1 MNTSQTTLQIRMIFF
16 ALGVALTL
24 AFSTSAAHADTTQQA
39 SQVSIASSGQVI
51 VKGAIVTSVSGN
63 TITAKAM
70 WGSMSLTWTIST
82 DGSTHFVPDAVSTA
96 ALRAI
101 KIGDTI
107 AFSGDIDASAYSPT
121 VIASS
126 VKDTNV
132 QKDSV
137 TEVGSLLSVDQTGKS
152 FTIATRE
159 GTTSVSIN
167 SGTIMTLDGNNAS
180 LADMQA
186 GIDVQIIGSLN
197 TSTNTMLAQ
206 RVSWKT
212 PSESV
217 TSARAGVISSFFSW
231 LAGTHGALSF
241 RGL

>member
-63 TITAKAM
+63 TITAKAV
-70 WGSMSLTWTIST
+70 WGSMSLIWTIRT

-107 AFSGDIDASAYSPT
+107 AFSGDIDASA
-121 VIASS
+121 
-126 VKDTNV
+126 
-132 QKDSV
+132 
-137 TEVGSLLSVDQTGKS
+137 
-152 FTIATRE
+152 
-159 GTTSVSIN
+159 
-167 SGTIMTLDGNNAS
+167 
-180 LADMQA
+180 
-186 GIDVQIIGSLN
+186 
-197 TSTNTMLAQ
+197 
-206 RVSWKT
+206 
-212 PSESV
+212 
-217 TSARAGVISSFFSW
+217 
-231 LAGTHGALSF
+231 
-241 RGL
+241 